1 MKRKLSPWGKA
12 VKKKMIDLD
21 IGTNELA
28 KRLDLDRVYVS
39 SIINE
44 RVLSERA
51 RLRISEELGI
61 DPGCEE
67 YDDDFED

>member
-1 MKRKLSPWGKA
+1 MKRRLSPWGKA

-28 KRLDLDRVYVS
+28 EQLDLDRVYVS

-44 RVLSERA
+44 RVISERA
-51 RLRISEELGI
+51 RLRISEVLGI
-61 DPGCEE
+61 DPSGEDE
-67 YDDDFED
+67 ADDFED

>member
-12 VKKKMIDLD
+12 VKKKMIDMD

-28 KRLDLDRVYVS
+28 ERLGLDRVYVS

-44 RVLSERA
+44 RVISERA
-51 RLRISEELGI
+51 RLRISEELDV
-61 DPGCEE
+61 DPSGEDD
-67 YDDDFED
+67 DDDFED

>member
-28 KRLDLDRVYVS
+28 KLLDLDRVYVS

-51 RLRISEELGI
+51 RVRISEELGI

-67 YDDDFED
+67 DVDDFED